1 MVLMH
6 QEKNEKLDIKL
17 DIKRP
22 VLPLWISFTQNI
34 FVYALY
40 NPKFVLPH
48 NFFWRGFKLRTIN
61 PSASRTSSP
70 ADLHLPNK
78 KRNPSYH
85 T

>member
-34 FVYALY
+34 F
-40 NPKFVLPH
+40 
-48 NFFWRGFKLRTIN
+48 FFPYKL
-61 PSASRTSSP
+61 
-70 ADLHLPNK
+70 K
-78 KRNPSYH
+78 GKEFFQ
-85 T
+85 